1 MGTIL
6 PPHLWGDYNMSDLFA
21 KFLLGDSFQEAAP
34 PPPPQAQ
41 PGNPNDPANMVA
53 PPGPPPDMTGGAP
66 PPMMDPNAGA
76 PVAPPMPPGDPNMGP
91 PPDPSGAGAAMPP
104 GPPTPDG
111 GMDPSMGAG
120 GPPGDPNAAPP
131 MDPNGQPMDPNAPP
145 PPGEPNAAPPPPD
158 GGNPAGDDS
167 MAPPG
172 DLNTE
177 IDNAEKEIFSDLK
190 PEQQLI
196 KKTELKERYQ
206 ELHKALISTLDKINK
221 VSHTSY
227 DDVMLDFIVKKLVN
241 LKTMV
246 ADSLIDA
253 FPTRSYFDNKVELQR
268 LVRSFNYATF
278 LLTKVYESRLKRQQV
293 IAKMNSKK
301 RFEKAPEAFPIFNR
315 GYDVQ

>member
-6 PPHLWGDYNMSDLFA
+6 LPHLWGDYNMSDLFA

-66 PPMMDPNAGA
+66 PPPPMDPNAGA
-76 PVAPPMPPGDPNMGP
+76 PAPPMPPGDPNMGP

-104 GPPTPDG
+104 GPPPPDG

-131 MDPNGQPMDPNAPP
+131 MDPNAPP
-145 PPGEPNAAPPPPD
+145 GDPNAAPPPPD

-167 MAPPG
+167 MAPPV

-177 IDNAEKEIFSDLK
+177 IDNAEKEVFSDLK

-278 LLTKVYESRLKRQQV
+278 LLTKVYESRLKRQQA